1 MKKIFTFLL
10 ATATVLNIAMLTS
23 CTTDEGLNHLQA
35 QIDGNPITFS
45 PLVINVK
52 VLNPKGNS
60 TLNSFVV
67 PFISATFRG
76 QTFYCDEPAR
86 SYTAD
91 FYGLKR
97 INDYLLFGE
106 FDPLETYDK
115 EEIIL
120 NWSGFAKPDTI
131 VFSNKLVLNDGP
143 IHTEQTYWVN
153 GKQVEGQIQ
162 LEKDLGAILN
172 EMGVQIQLSEEL
184 RNRIQ
189 SINTFGFKLF
199 KQMMADATTPYGSTM
214 ASPMSVAYV
223 LGMIAD
229 GAPLFDPTRTEIL
242 NALGFEDTTPKSDL
256 TEMDYLFKKLIE
268 NIPKVDFQSRITMAN
283 ALFCRQEYPIYLGY
297 ANHLANV
304 YKADYAM
311 LDFTS
316 PEALKTIN
324 AWSEQKTNGVIPQI
338 LDRIDPRAIAY
349 FLNAIYFKGNWMKPF
364 DESDTKEE
372 DFNRK
377 DGSKVKVDMMHN
389 KLMMGF
395 NANDTYTA
403 VTTEMTSIGAYQMTF
418 LLPNEGKTI
427 EDVIQSLIDE
437 PVNSFRIT
445 GTLVTLSLPR
455 FTIEADHEDLI
466 DQLKLLGIRRI
477 FDFEDANLSEIW
489 PQSGL
494 CVSKMI
500 QKTSI
505 KVNEKGCEAAATTMA
520 EIEDTSTGIVHEP
533 PKEYTFTADRPF
545 VFLIREWSSG
555 SVFFVGTYCGD

>member
-10 ATATVLNIAMLTS
+10 VTATVLNIGMLTS
-23 CTTDEGLNHLQA
+23 CSTDDEDNIHLQT
-35 QIDGNPITFS
+35 QMNGNSITFS
-45 PLVINVK
+45 PLVISVK

-60 TLNSFVV
+60 TLSSFVV

-76 QTFYCDEPAR
+76 QTFYCDEPSR
-86 SYTAD
+86 SFTAD

-97 INDYLLFGE
+97 KNDYLLFGE
-106 FDPLETYDK
+106 FEALRTFDK

-131 VFSNKLVLNDGP
+131 LFSNKLVLDDGP
-143 IHTEQTYWVN
+143 MHTEQTYWVN
-153 GKQVEGQIQ
+153 GKQVEGQIL
-162 LEKDLGAILN
+162 LEKDLSAILN

-268 NIPKVDFQSRITMAN
+268 NIPKVDYQSRITMAN
-283 ALFCRQEYPIYLGY
+283 ALFCRQDYPIYLGY

-316 PEALKTIN
+316 PEALETIN

-349 FLNAIYFKGNWMKPF
+349 FLNAIYFKGNWMTPF
-364 DESDTKEE
+364 DESNTKQE

-389 KLMMGF
+389 KLMMGYD
-395 NANDTYTA
+395 ATDAYTA
-403 VTTEMTSIGAYQMTF
+403 VTTDMTSIGAYQMTF

-437 PVNSFRIT
+437 PVNSVRIT

-466 DQLKLLGIRRI
+466 DQLKLLGIRRA
-477 FDFEDANLSEIW
+477 FEDANLSEIW
-489 PQSGL
+489 PQNGL

-505 KVNEKGCEAAATTMA
+505 KVNEKGCEAAATTLA
-520 EIEDTSTGIVHEP
+520 EFADTSTGIVHKCT
-533 PKEYTFTADRPF
+533 KEYTFTADRPF
-545 VFLIREWSSG
+545 VFLIREGSTG